1 MRRIATVR
9 AMRAWADERRA
20 AGDRIGFV
28 PTMGA
33 LHEGHLSLIRA
44 AQRGSD
50 AVAVSIFVNPLQF
63 GPSEDLARYPRTI
76 AQDLRL
82 CRKEEVDVVFIPEV
96 NDLYS
101 SEFQTVVTVKRLGQR
116 FEGLSRP
123 GHFEGVATVV
133 TKLLNVI
140 RPHRAFFGQKDYQ
153 QALIIRQL
161 ATDLTLGAAIP
172 MCPTVREPDGLAL
185 SSRNRFMSPAERL
198 AATVLFRALS
208 AGRALI
214 ERGARSGEMVQQ
226 TMVRHVQ
233 SEPMARLDY
242 AAVADAD
249 NLEERQELRGR
260 LVLLLAA
267 WIGKT
272 RLIDNVLVTCR

>member
-9 AMRAWADERRA
+9 AMRAWADERQA
-20 AGDRIGFV
+20 KGHNIGFV

-33 LHEGHLSLIRA
+33 LHEGHASLIRA
-44 AQRGSD
+44 AKRAMD

-63 GPSEDLARYPRTI
+63 GSSEDLARYPRAI

-82 CRKEEVDVVFIPEV
+82 CRNEELDAVFIPKVE
-96 NDLYS
+96 DLYS
-101 SEFQTVVTVKRLGQR
+101 SEFQTVVKVKRLGQR
-116 FEGLSRP
+116 FEGLFRP

-140 RPHRAFFGQKDYQ
+140 RPQRVFLGQKDYQ
-153 QALIIRQL
+153 QALIIRQM
-161 ATDLTLGAAIP
+161 AKDLNLRAAITI
-172 MCPTVREPDGLAL
+172 CPTVREPDGLAL
-185 SSRNRFMSPAERL
+185 SSRNRFMSPAERT

-214 ERGARSGEMVQQ
+214 RRGERSGKEVNQ
-226 TMVRHVQ
+226 TMVRLVQ
-233 SEPMARLDY
+233 SEPLARLDY

-249 NLEERQELRGR
+249 NLEERQMLEGR
-260 LVLLLAA
+260 VVLLLAV

-272 RLIDNVLVTCR
+272 RLIDNVVVTCR